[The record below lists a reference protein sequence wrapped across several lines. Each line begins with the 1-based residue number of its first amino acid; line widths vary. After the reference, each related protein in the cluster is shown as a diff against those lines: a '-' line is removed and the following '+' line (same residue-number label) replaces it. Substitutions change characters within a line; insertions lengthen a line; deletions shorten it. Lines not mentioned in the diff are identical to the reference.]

1 MKSLRLT
8 IQRSLFAALRIN
20 YKVEVRK
27 DGAGAGSRGFVAD
40 AKTRRHSGVVKAT
53 DLYFFAY
60 GKTKPAALA
69 GLSASIEG
77 CFRRRADRYR
87 TGLNTLLGGR

>member
-1 MKSLRLT
+1 MKSLRLQ
-8 IQRSLFAALRIN
+8 IRKALFAAFRVN
-20 YKVEVRK
+20 YRVEVRR
-27 DGAGAGSRGFVAD
+27 DSASGFVAD
-40 AKTRRHSGVVKAT
+40 ATTDKRKTKDH
-53 DLYFFAY
+53 YFFAY
-60 GKTKPAALA
+60 GKTKPQALA